1 MNTHSDVFST
11 EIEMTSRAV
20 NDVNQSASSAPGHD
34 CIILGMNATIP
45 WNNPDNL
52 ISLEVEYLF
61 DKIKATIIIPVLFLV
76 GFPANCINMAVFFK
90 QGLKERINMCLF
102 SLALVDLIYLSSI
115 FVLYAERIYTQFTDD
130 KRYGPVLNYMVS
142 NRILTLFGFGYVHLF
157 LVALVATERCIC
169 ILFPMRAQRCI
180 PTKTL
185 AFFIVVSAL
194 FLVGLRVPVV
204 SQFQITCFYEMRTQ
218 RTSWQLYVNDY
229 YFRNKA
235 MIGVL
240 NGVFY
245 GFCLTV
251 GCPAVVLITTTITAV
266 RLTHIV
272 RWRNQTSSNLS
283 SKEINLTKMLI
294 ALSAEFVIICIPV
307 VIIRVSPLF
316 EPRLGAGRAY
326 ANAFNLLISSMEICS
341 YMNSTANFFMY
352 VFAGTKYRETLRSL
366 LWKKKC
372 RKLDPITTV
381 TNSLASVELCNAT
394 ANH

>member
-11 EIEMTSRAV
+11 EIELTSRAV
-20 NDVNQSASSAPGHD
+20 NDVNQSASAPGHD

-45 WNNPDNL
+45 WSNPDNL

-61 DKIKATIIIPVLFLV
+61 DKIKATIIIPVLFLI
-76 GFPANCINMAVFFK
+76 GLPANCINMVVFFK

-180 PTKTL
+180 PTKAL
-185 AFFIVVSAL
+185 AFFIFVSAL
-194 FLVGLRVPVV
+194 VLVGLRVPVV

-245 GFCLTV
+245 GFCLTL

-294 ALSAEFVIICIPV
+294 ALSAEFLVICIPV

-372 RKLDPITTV
+372 RKLDPITTI
-381 TNSLASVELCNAT
+381 TNSLAYVEMFSGAE
-394 ANH
+394 NH